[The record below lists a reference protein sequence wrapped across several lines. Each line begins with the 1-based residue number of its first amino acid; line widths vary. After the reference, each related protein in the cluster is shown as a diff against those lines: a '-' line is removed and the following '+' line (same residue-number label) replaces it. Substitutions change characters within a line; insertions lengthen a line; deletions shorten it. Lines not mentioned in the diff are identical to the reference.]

1 MRISKTTACWN
12 LLLLLAIPCSV
23 GAQAKSAQDT
33 HKSAGEFVQQFYDWY
48 VPRALKHN
56 AGPASDLALKYK
68 DRVFSPKLFRALKE
82 DSDAQAN
89 VNGPIVGLDFDPFLA
104 SQDPAERYEVGK
116 ATRKGG
122 SYWVDVYGI
131 WSGKKSEKADVV
143 AEVARTDG
151 RWLFVNFYYPNA
163 ASPRSGDLLS
173 VLALLQEDR
182 QKYAK

>member
-82 DSDAQAN
+82 
-89 VNGPIVGLDFDPFLA
+89 GLCAGIRKTTDFCWV
-104 SQDPAERYEVGK
+104 SINERY
-116 ATRKGG
+116 
-122 SYWVDVYGI
+122 
-131 WSGKKSEKADVV
+131 
-143 AEVARTDG
+143 
-151 RWLFVNFYYPNA
+151 P
-163 ASPRSGDLLS
+163 
-173 VLALLQEDR
+173 
-182 QKYAK
+182 